1 MKIEIPNEC
10 PSCQSKLENIN
21 GQLFCRNKTTCP
33 AQSSKLLENFCKK
46 LKLKG
51 FGPATLDK
59 LGITR
64 ISELFYMDAK
74 ALQAAVGDKVAAKL
88 EAELNEKMRGKVK
101 FADILASLNIPLI
114 GQVAAEKIASKFN
127 DLESMQAEGKAG
139 ENLSAWKNSELG
151 ADVIAL
157 PWNFSSEPSNS
168 ASSSLANDLGVTV
181 CITGSLIDFKNRTE
195 ASTYLEQQGF
205 TVKKDVTKAVQYLI
219 CEDETKKGS
228 SSYKKAQT
236 AGIPVITIKQLID
249 KFIGEQ
255 L

>member
-21 GQLFCRNKTTCP
+21 GQLFCRNKTTCL

-46 LKLKG
+46 LKVKG

-59 LGITR
+59 LQITR
-64 ISELFYMDAK
+64 ISELFYLDNES
-74 ALQAAVGDKVAAKL
+74 LVEAVGDKVAAKL

-101 FADILASLNIPLI
+101 FADILASLSIPLI

-139 ENLSAWKNSELG
+139 ENLNAWKSSELG
-151 ADVIAL
+151 ADVLAL
-157 PWNFSSEPSNS
+157 PWNFGSEQSVSDSPTLTESI
-168 ASSSLANDLGVTV
+168 GVTV
-181 CITGSLIDFKNRTE
+181 CITGSLNDFKNRTE
-195 ASTYLEQQGF
+195 ASNYLEQQGF

-228 SSYKKAQT
+228 SSYKKAQS

-249 KFIGEQ
+249 KFIGE
-255 L
+255 LL